1 MKYLLIA
8 LFLFSNTFLFG
19 SSDHFSNYGKI
30 NTVIACV
37 SVLIIGIG
45 IFLFYL
51 ERRLSKIEKEEKN

>member
-1 MKYLLIA
+1 MRY
-8 LFLFSNTFLFG
+8 LFLPLFILLQQRLMA

-37 SVLIIGIG
+37 AVLIIGIG

-51 ERRLSKIEKEEKN
+51 ERRLSKIENKEDN